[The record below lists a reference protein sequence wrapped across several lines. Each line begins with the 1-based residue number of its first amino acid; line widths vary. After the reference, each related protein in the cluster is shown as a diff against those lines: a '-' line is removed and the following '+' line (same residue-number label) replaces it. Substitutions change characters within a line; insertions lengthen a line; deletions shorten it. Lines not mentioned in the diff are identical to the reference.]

1 MTYNERPL
9 DDDVIQTFQLDTSHL
24 RGRFVRLGGVLDEI
38 LSRHAY
44 PEPVAD
50 LLGQTITLAVALAGM
65 LKYDGIFTLQAKGDG
80 PVGMIVADVTSA
92 GDLRGYA
99 HFDEDRVADL
109 APGAN
114 SIPALLGKGYL
125 AFTVDQG
132 ENTERYQG
140 IVELTGA
147 TLTESVNH
155 YFRQSEQLE
164 TGMTV
169 TVARQGSEGEGWRGG
184 ALLLQRMPE
193 EGGTLVRASDDEDDW
208 RRAMVLMSS
217 ATPAE
222 LTDPRLPAND
232 LLFRLFHEEGVRVWP
247 PVPVRAGCRCSRE
260 RVSTV
265 LRSLPRSEIEELK
278 VDGQVQVTCQF
289 CSNTYGFDDGE
300 LARVYEG

>member
-1 MTYNERPL
+1 MSHSERPL

-24 RGRFVRLGGVLDEI
+24 RGRFVRLGGVIDEI

-44 PEPVAD
+44 PEPVAR
-50 LLGQTITLAVALAGM
+50 LLGQTITLGVALAGM

-80 PVGMIVADVTSA
+80 PVGMLVADVTSA

-99 HFDEDRVADL
+99 HFDEDRVAGL
-109 APGAN
+109 APGV
-114 SIPALLGKGYL
+114 STIPDLLGGGYL

-140 IVELTGA
+140 IVELTGS

-169 TVARQGSEGEGWRGG
+169 TIARDGDGWRSG

-217 ATPAE
+217 VTEAE
-222 LTDPRLPAND
+222 LTDPDLPANN

-278 VDGQVQVTCQF
+278 VDGEVRVTCQF
-289 CSNTYGFDDGE
+289 CSNTYGFDEDE

>member
-1 MTYNERPL
+1 LSHSERPL
-9 DDDVIQTFQLDTSHL
+9 DDDVIQTFQLDASLL

-44 PEPVAD
+44 PEPVAG

-99 HFDEDRVADL
+99 HFDEERVAGL
-109 APGAN
+109 APGA
-114 SIPALLGKGYL
+114 STIPELLGDGYL

-140 IVELTGA
+140 IVELTGS

-155 YFRQSEQLE
+155 YFRQSEQIE

-169 TVARQGSEGEGWRGG
+169 TVSRGGDGHGWRSG
-184 ALLLQRMPE
+184 ALLLQRMPG
-193 EGGTLVRASDDEDDW
+193 EGGTPVRASDDEDDW

-217 ATPAE
+217 VTDAE
-222 LTDPRLPAND
+222 LTDPGLPAND

-278 VDGQVQVTCQF
+278 VDGKVRVTCQF
-289 CSNTYGFDDGE
+289 CSSTYGFDEDE
-300 LARVYEG
+300 LARVYED

>member
-1 MTYNERPL
+1 MSHNERPL

-44 PEPVAD
+44 PEPVAG

-99 HFDEDRVADL
+99 HFDEDRVAGL
-109 APGAN
+109 APGA
-114 SIPALLGKGYL
+114 STIPELLGGGYL

-140 IVELTGA
+140 IVELAGS

-155 YFRQSEQLE
+155 YFRQSEQIE

-169 TVARQGSEGEGWRGG
+169 TVARKDDGWRSG

-193 EGGTLVRASDDEDDW
+193 EGGTPVRASDDEDDW

-217 ATPAE
+217 VTDAE
-222 LTDPRLPAND
+222 LTDPDLPAND

-278 VDGQVQVTCQF
+278 VDGEVRVTCQF
-289 CSNTYGFDDGE
+289 CSNTYGFDEDE
-300 LARVYEG
+300 LARVYED